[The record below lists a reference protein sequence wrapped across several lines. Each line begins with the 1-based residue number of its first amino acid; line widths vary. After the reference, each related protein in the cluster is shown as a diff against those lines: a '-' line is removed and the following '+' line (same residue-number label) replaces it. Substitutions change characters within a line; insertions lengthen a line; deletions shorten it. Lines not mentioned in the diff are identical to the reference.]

1 MKSKEFC
8 KKIQALFGVSNIEH
22 LKEKVAISVLDGE
35 MRYNRDVFECALGI
49 RSSIKVDE
57 IGSLN

>member
-8 KKIQALFGVSNIEH
+8 KKIQALFGVSTIDG
-22 LKEKVAISVLDGE
+22 LKEKVESSILNRE
-35 MRYNRDVFECALGI
+35 MRYNGDAFECALGI
-49 RSSIKVDE
+49 RNSIKVDE